1 MSKTRQRRNSFKESL
16 TASYSFSRLWRYALP
31 LMVITALAA
40 VAAYIWPAIGSFAV
54 IVVAICWGAAGV
66 VAEHQSGRE
75 QAKKTAGDLE
85 EALRDLLH
93 DIDDSLN
100 AEFRTVSGDLE
111 QIHGL
116 VRDAIHSLNESFNGM
131 DRATDEQERLARTVI
146 ERTGGE
152 STIDEFGVSEFVSE
166 TESFLNNY
174 VDLVV
179 DMSRR
184 SVKTVTRIDDILA
197 QMSRIDE
204 LLSDLKGIADQT
216 DLLAL
221 NASIEAARAG
231 KSGRGFSVVAEE
243 VRKLAEKSNVFNQQ
257 VADEVEGINELIDV
271 TRKEVGEMA
280 STDMNVT
287 LSTKEQISNM
297 MENLRNLDQEIEQQV
312 SKITGVSRDIDGH
325 VSDAVRALQFEDI
338 VTQLVESS
346 RTGVD
351 GLNVYLERVRGV
363 LQEIADEDVHGSE
376 YAERLR
382 SAREMLASQRQR
394 REEERASQRKVE
406 QSSMDHGN
414 VELF

>member
-1 MSKTRQRRNSFKESL
+1 MSDSSRQSSFKESL
-16 TASYSFSRLWRYALP
+16 TDSYLISRLWRYALP
-31 LMVITALAA
+31 LLVITIVAA
-40 VAAYIWPAIGSFAV
+40 VAAYVWPAIGSLAV
-54 IVVAICWGAAGV
+54 VVVAVCWGAAGI

-75 QAKKTAGDLE
+75 RATQTATELE

-116 VRDAIHSLNESFNGM
+116 VRDAIQSLNESFNGM
-131 DRATDEQERLARTVI
+131 DRATDEQERLARAVI

-152 STIDEFGVSEFVSE
+152 STIEEFGISEFVAE

-174 VDLVV
+174 VDLIV

-184 SVKTVTRIDDILA
+184 SVKTVTRIDDILT
-197 QMSRIDE
+197 QVNRINH

-231 KSGRGFSVVAEE
+231 ESGRGFSVVAEE
-243 VRKLAEKSNVFNQQ
+243 VRKLAEKSNSFNQQ
-257 VADEVEGINELIDV
+257 IADEVSGINELVDV
-271 TRKEVGEMA
+271 TRREVGEMA

-287 LSTKEQISNM
+287 LSTKEQISSM
-297 MENLRNLDQEIEQQV
+297 MDTLKNLDKEVEEQV
-312 SKITGVSRDIDGH
+312 TKISGVSRDIDSH
-325 VSDAVRALQFEDI
+325 VADAVRALQFEDI

-346 RTGVD
+346 RTGVN
-351 GLNVYLERVRGV
+351 GLNVYLEGVREV
-363 LQEIADEDVHGSE
+363 LHAIAEDDVHGSE
-376 YAERLR
+376 YASRLR
-382 SAREMLASQRQR
+382 EAREMLAARRRS
-394 REEERASQRKVE
+394 REEERSSQRKVE
-406 QSSMDHGN
+406 QSSMDHGD